1 MYDMMTD
8 AALTV
13 QTKFTTILVTY
24 SGLSLRLQ
32 ETIASTIGIVALTNS
47 ASPQMTVL
55 SIPDPEPWSK
65 WVHDGIGL
73 PSLIQYMSRR
83 WIEYYILDRY
93 WRKDI
98 CGAIHAK
105 SDSWFQR
112 GECGSAPSRWWI
124 EV

>member
-8 AALTV
+8 AALTI
-13 QTKFTTILVTY
+13 QTDVTTSLVIY
-24 SGLSLRLQ
+24 SRFSLRLQ
-32 ETIASTIGIVALTNS
+32 ETIASTISIVALAYT
-47 ASPQMTVL
+47 ASPQMTIL
-55 SIPDPEPWSK
+55 SISDPEPWSK
-65 WVHDGIGL
+65 RVHDGIGL
-73 PSLIQYMSRR
+73 PSLIQYMSRGR
-83 WIEYYILDRY
+83 IEYYILDRY

-98 CGAIHAK
+98 CGAVHAK